1 MSPAGQDRADEV
13 AGTVLDIVADM
24 TGRDRGALGLD
35 DDLRARLGAGE
46 DDLNA
51 LAVVVSAE
59 FDIDLE
65 GGEVPDTVADL
76 VAEVR
81 RRAAEGDGSADSPLQ
96 PLLRGLETA
105 RAAAGV

>member
-1 MSPAGQDRADEV
+1 M
-13 AGTVLDIVADM
+13 
-24 TGRDRGALGLD
+24 
-35 DDLRARLGAGE
+35 
-46 DDLNA
+46 
-51 LAVVVSAE
+51 SAE

-81 RRAAEGDGSADSPLQ
+81 RHAAEGDGSADSPLE